1 MAGTRSADRIDR
13 NPGVA
18 VGSVFKPDRA
28 GEGRGHFTVDL
39 AFGGPCANR
48 APADQIGDKLAG
60 HHIEELGCR
69 GNAQLVHLQ
78 KQLTRQLNPVVNAIA
93 AVEIGV

>member
-18 VGSVFKPDRA
+18 IGSVFKPDRA

-39 AFGGPCANR
+39 ALGGPRANR

-60 HHIEELGCR
+60 HHIEKLGGR
-69 GNAQLVHLQ
+69 GNAELVHLQ
-78 KQLTRQLNPVVNAIA
+78 KQLTCQLNPMVNAIA